1 MVEISLKHRREC
13 YKYKDEINTWSLR
26 EAYRH
31 KAPQWTK
38 TRIKN
43 RLRIAVHKKKKA
55 NMTSAKKILQRKQN
69 LCLGTHQCP
78 NGSNMSASQLNISS
92 KYKIWKN
99 FAGQSSNRF
108 VGPIAL
114 MNIKTTISN
123 LSRIAVLFLEK
134 KNSAKPTLAKPSK
147 KCKCLALPI
156 KGIQQP
162 AHLANIPANGK
173 KTGA

>member
-1 MVEISLKHRREC
+1 
-13 YKYKDEINTWSLR
+13 
-26 EAYRH
+26 
-31 KAPQWTK
+31 
-38 TRIKN
+38 
-43 RLRIAVHKKKKA
+43 
-55 NMTSAKKILQRKQN
+55 MTSAKKILQRKQN

-78 NGSNMSASQLNISS
+78 NGSNISASQLNISS
-92 KYKIWKN
+92 KYKKRKN
-99 FAGQSSNRF
+99 FAGRSSDRF

-134 KNSAKPTLAKPSK
+134 KTAKPTLAKPSK

-173 KTGA
+173 KQECSCRYVALRTSTTKQEK